1 MAKRCN
7 HHHSIFPRFYLTC
20 LVLFLNYKSSN
31 FLDCIYTSS
40 RSQIKSFVAHSEYLE
55 AIESFESFQ
64 EAVVLCSVYVCIRK
78 GWGWSCICKIGSNTL
93 SPFSYFFLYSF
104 GEEKRKAMF
113 KKFFFSLVLIAL
125 YKLFKLF

>member
-20 LVLFLNYKSSN
+20 LVLFLNSKSSN

-64 EAVVLCSVYVCIRK
+64 EAVVLFGVYVCLK
-78 GWGWSCICKIGSNTL
+78 KGGWGGGAVI
-93 SPFSYFFLYSF
+93 FFL
-104 GEEKRKAMF
+104 
-113 KKFFFSLVLIAL
+113 FFFVI
-125 YKLFKLF
+125 KKNWQKWR

>member
-64 EAVVLCSVYVCIRK
+64 EAVVLFGVYVCLKK
-78 GWGWSCICKIGSNTL
+78 GGGGVEQC
-93 SPFSYFFLYSF
+93 
-104 GEEKRKAMF
+104 
-113 KKFFFSLVLIAL
+113 FFFFFFVIK
-125 YKLFKLF
+125 KLAKVAIKQKSPKNVVIKKMRIRFGDSFFYY